1 MSKKIQYNTQVGVA
15 NPENQSY
22 WSNVGNRAVDEFNQN
37 TGSMVDEMLAGGWG
51 RTPTSKE
58 MVDAAMQTPGYTEA
72 SVPLDVIQGKSNV
85 GMGAFVT
92 PGPEAVPEQ
101 GAPNVPAK
109 DITVGGYDDWD
120 QKNYN
125 RWQRAIDRAG
135 KGKAI
140 LDPRYRRE
148 LINQGHARP
157 RLKDYK
163 LGSGDWIKAMQDWRS
178 IQLEN
183 PEVTK
188 RTAWQN
194 EPAQLRAQQSIANRR
209 AENPVTSI
217 KDDTVTS
224 WDDVIMDA
232 GEDKGKTSAPL
243 AASGPESYFNQDYS
257 SAGSDYLQKELIRGM
272 EEEELQNKQ
281 TSNVGVNGIY

>member
-58 MVDAAMQTPGYTEA
+58 MVDAAMQTPGYKEA

-163 LGSGDWIKAMQDWRS
+163 LGSGDWI
-178 IQLEN
+178 
-183 PEVTK
+183 
-188 RTAWQN
+188 
-194 EPAQLRAQQSIANRR
+194 
-209 AENPVTSI
+209 
-217 KDDTVTS
+217 
-224 WDDVIMDA
+224 
-232 GEDKGKTSAPL
+232 
-243 AASGPESYFNQDYS
+243 
-257 SAGSDYLQKELIRGM
+257 
-272 EEEELQNKQ
+272 
-281 TSNVGVNGIY
+281 